1 VVGGAAAFVLVVG
14 VNNCTFPDYNFSGPA
29 AGSAGAGDVGGTTSS
44 GSGSGGTAGGGNSGG
59 TDIDDAG
66 AAGMNGGSAGDGAA
80 GEAGSAGSA
89 GSAGEPCVF
98 PAPVNYPAHCF
109 NKNMDEDESGMNCGG
124 STCAPCS
131 SNQTCT
137 KASDCLSQQC
147 SSNKTCVPSLIL
159 NYLPID
165 TSDLTATPKFKLEIT
180 YPDTS
185 KSMTLSDFR
194 IRYYYNHKKVT
205 EPIIGLDAQTT
216 INNQDISTAMMTAVH
231 RFPPGPMDSNKGLIT
246 DSYLEISYNDTR
258 TVLGG
263 TKFVITQDLV
273 PGNNEELF
281 DQNSHYSFS
290 KTAGANT
297 SLTVYRGSERI
308 WGVEPPMAFFPECAF
323 SQGANI
329 NGPALTI
336 SGESLLAESE
346 AGFTFN
352 GAPTYSSTNALA
364 PAVDKPTTTLLGTG
378 RTLSAGES
386 IVWPVP
392 NGKYWAYA
400 WLTSIASDSGTLSF
414 NTQAADKFVGKTT
427 TSAPITAR
435 WALIGPYAVQV
446 TDKSLQLTVDD
457 TVHLGGVK
465 LYEAAR

>member
-1 VVGGAAAFVLVVG
+1 VLGGAAAFVLVLG
-14 VNNCTFPDYNFSGPA
+14 VNNCAFPDYGFSGPA
-29 AGSAGAGDVGGTTSS
+29 AGSGGAGGVGGTTIA

-80 GEAGSAGSA
+80 GEVGSAGAA
-89 GSAGEPCVF
+89 GSGGEPCVF
-98 PAPVNYPAHCF
+98 PVPVNYPAHCF
-109 NKNMDEDESGMNCGG
+109 NKNMDEDESGFNCGG

-137 KASDCLSQQC
+137 KAADCLSQQC
-147 SSNKTCVPSLIL
+147 SSNKTCVPLLNL
-159 NYLPID
+159 NYLPIE
-165 TSDLTATPKFKLEIT
+165 TNGTTATPKFKLEIT
-180 YPDTS
+180 YPDGSTP
-185 KSMTLSDFR
+185 MTLSDFR
-194 IRYYYNHKKVT
+194 IRYYYNHKNVT
-205 EPIIGLDAQTT
+205 EPVIGLDAQTT
-216 INNQDISTAMMTAVH
+216 INNQDISTVMMTAVH
-231 RFPPGPMDSNKGLIT
+231 RFPPGPKDGKGLVT
-246 DSYLEISYNDTR
+246 DSYLEISYNDSR
-258 TVLGG
+258 TIVGG

-273 PGNNEELF
+273 AGNNDELF

-290 KTAGANT
+290 NAATANNT
-297 SLTVYRGSERI
+297 SLTVYRGSERL
-308 WGVEPPMAFFPECAF
+308 WGVEPPMAFFPVCAF

-336 SGESLLAESE
+336 SGESLQAESE
-346 AGFTFN
+346 ANFTFN

-378 RTLSAGES
+378 RTLNAGES

-414 NTQAADKFVGKTT
+414 NTQTADKFVGKTT
-427 TSAPITAR
+427 TSPPITAR
-435 WALIGPYAVQV
+435 WALIGPYAVSV
-446 TDKSLQLTVDD
+446 TEKSLQLTVDN